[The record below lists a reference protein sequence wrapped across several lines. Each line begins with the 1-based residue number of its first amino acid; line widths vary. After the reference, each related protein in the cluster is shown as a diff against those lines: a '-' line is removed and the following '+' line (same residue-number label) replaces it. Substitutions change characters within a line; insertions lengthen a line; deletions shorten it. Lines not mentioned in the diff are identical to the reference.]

1 LNLIKRI
8 IMNKEILKNI
18 SILYVEDENDVREFT
33 SKLLTSL
40 LRKVY
45 TAKDGQEGL
54 DIYKENHTDIDLII
68 SDINMPRMNG
78 LTMCEKIKE
87 INKDI
92 PLVITS
98 AHNDTNFLKKAIE
111 VGVSTYA
118 MKPIDLYQLIESITK
133 AMEPILLKRQLF
145 DLNLS
150 LESKIEKEI
159 CKIKSILDAQDNII
173 IVTNKE
179 NITNVN
185 KKFLHFFGINDFDK
199 FLKTKKNI
207 FDFFIEE
214 FGFITKNQI
223 IKQESWLRYIKD
235 LPEVDRIVKIKN
247 YLHEEKIFTINVDY
261 YEDKEHYYVFSLTD
275 ITQIK
280 EKSNLLEYQAS
291 HDKLTGLFNRN
302 KFDEFYIKEVKR
314 SKRYN
319 TNLSVIIFDIDDFK
333 MINDTYGHQIG
344 DVVLKEISQIMSMH
358 IREQDIAV
366 RWGGEEFLILLPHT
380 NIDGAATVANKI
392 KTNIEEHLFTE
403 LSLKITASFGVSEL
417 GTDDTDESLILRT
430 DKFLYEAKNSGK
442 NKVIA
447 K

>member
-1 LNLIKRI
+1 
-8 IMNKEILKNI
+8 MNKEILKSI

-40 LRKVY
+40 LKKVY

-54 DIYKENHTDIDLII
+54 DIYKENFNNIDLII
-68 SDINMPRMNG
+68 SDINMHKMNG
-78 LTMCEKIKE
+78 LIMCEKIKE

-133 AMEPILLKRQLF
+133 AMEPILLRKQLVE
-145 DLNLS
+145 LNLS
-150 LESKIEKEI
+150 LETKIEQEI
-159 CKIKSILDAQDNII
+159 CKIKSILDAQNNII
-173 IVTNKE
+173 ILTNKE

-185 KKFLHFFGINDFDK
+185 KKFLQFFGIDDFDK
-199 FLKTKKNI
+199 FLETKKNI

-247 YLHEEKIFTINVDY
+247 YLHEEKVFTINVEY
-261 YEDKEHYYVFSLTD
+261 YENKEHYYVFSLTD

-291 HDKLTGLFNRN
+291 HDRLTGLFNRN
-302 KFDEFYIKEVKR
+302 KFDEFYSKEVKR
-314 SKRYN
+314 SKRYK
-319 TNLSVIIFDIDDFK
+319 TELSIIIFDIDDFK
-333 MINDTYGHQIG
+333 IINDTHGHQIG
-344 DVVLKEISQIMSMH
+344 DVVLKEISQIISLH

-366 RWGGEEFLILLPHT
+366 RWGGEEFLVLLPHT
-380 NIDGAATVANKI
+380 NLDGATTVANKI
-392 KTNIEEHLFTE
+392 RTNIEVYSFTQ
-403 LSLKITASFGVSEL
+403 LNLKITASFGVCEL
-417 GTDDTDESLILRT
+417 KEEDTDKSLILRT
-430 DKFLYEAKNSGK
+430 DKFLYEAKNNGK

>member
-1 LNLIKRI
+1 
-8 IMNKEILKNI
+8 MNKEILKSI

-33 SKLLTSL
+33 SKLLISL
-40 LRKVY
+40 LKKVY

-54 DIYKENHTDIDLII
+54 DIYKENSNDIDLII
-68 SDINMPRMNG
+68 SDINMPKMNG
-78 LTMCEKIKE
+78 LIMCEKIKE

-111 VGVSTYA
+111 VGVNTYA

-133 AMEPILLKRQLF
+133 AMEPILLKKQLIN
-145 DLNLS
+145 LNLS
-150 LESKIEKEI
+150 LETKIEQEI
-159 CKIKSILDAQDNII
+159 SKIKSILDAQNNII
-173 IVTNKE
+173 ILTNKE

-185 KKFLHFFGINDFDK
+185 KKFLQFFGIDDFEN
-199 FLKTKKNI
+199 FLETKKNI

-247 YLHEEKIFTINVDY
+247 YLHEEKIFTINVEY
-261 YEDKEHYYVFSLTD
+261 YENKEHYYVFSLTD

-291 HDKLTGLFNRN
+291 HDRLTGLFNRN
-302 KFDEFYIKEVKR
+302 KFDEFYSKEVKR
-314 SKRYN
+314 SKRYK
-319 TNLSVIIFDIDDFK
+319 TELSIIIFDIDDFK
-333 MINDTYGHQIG
+333 IINDTHGHQIG
-344 DVVLKEISQIMSMH
+344 DMVLKEISQITSIH
-358 IREQDIAV
+358 TREQDIAV
-366 RWGGEEFLILLPHT
+366 RWGGEEFLVLLPHT
-380 NIDGAATVANKI
+380 NLDGARTVANKI
-392 KTNIEEHLFTE
+392 KTNTEEYSFAAQ
-403 LSLKITASFGVSEL
+403 LSLKITASFGVCEL
-417 GTDDTDESLILRT
+417 REDDTDESLILRT

>member
-1 LNLIKRI
+1 
-8 IMNKEILKNI
+8 MNKEILKSI

-40 LRKVY
+40 LKKVY

-54 DIYKENHTDIDLII
+54 DIYKENFNNIDLII
-68 SDINMPRMNG
+68 SDINMPKMNG
-78 LTMCEKIKE
+78 LIMCEKIKE

-133 AMEPILLKRQLF
+133 AMEPILLRKQLVE
-145 DLNLS
+145 LNLS
-150 LESKIEKEI
+150 LETKIEQEI
-159 CKIKSILDAQDNII
+159 CKIKSILDAQNNII
-173 IVTNKE
+173 ILTNKE

-185 KKFLHFFGINDFDK
+185 KKFLQFFGIDDFDK
-199 FLKTKKNI
+199 FLETKKNI

-247 YLHEEKIFTINVDY
+247 YLHEEKVFTINVEY
-261 YEDKEHYYVFSLTD
+261 YENKEHYYVFSLTD

-291 HDKLTGLFNRN
+291 HDRLTGLFNRN
-302 KFDEFYIKEVKR
+302 KFDEFYSKEVKR
-314 SKRYN
+314 SKRYK
-319 TNLSVIIFDIDDFK
+319 TELSIIIFDIDDFK
-333 MINDTYGHQIG
+333 IINDTHGHQIG
-344 DVVLKEISQIMSMH
+344 DVVLKEISQIISLH

-366 RWGGEEFLILLPHT
+366 RWGGEEFLVLLPHT
-380 NIDGAATVANKI
+380 NLDGATTVANKI
-392 KTNIEEHLFTE
+392 RTNIEVYSFTQ
-403 LSLKITASFGVSEL
+403 LNLKITASFGVCEL
-417 GTDDTDESLILRT
+417 KEEDTDESLILRT
-430 DKFLYEAKNSGK
+430 DKFLYEAKNNGK

>member
-1 LNLIKRI
+1 
-8 IMNKEILKNI
+8 MNKEILKSI

-40 LRKVY
+40 LKKVY

-54 DIYKENHTDIDLII
+54 DIYKENFNNIDLII
-68 SDINMPRMNG
+68 SDINMPKMNG
-78 LTMCEKIKE
+78 LIMCEKIKE

-118 MKPIDLYQLIESITK
+118 MKPIGLYQLIESITT
-133 AMEPILLKRQLF
+133 AMEPILLRKQLVE
-145 DLNLS
+145 LNLS
-150 LESKIEKEI
+150 LETKIEQEI
-159 CKIKSILDAQDNII
+159 CKIKSILDAQNNII
-173 IVTNKE
+173 ILTNKE

-185 KKFLHFFGINDFDK
+185 KKFLQFFGIDDFDK
-199 FLKTKKNI
+199 FLETKKNI

-247 YLHEEKIFTINVDY
+247 YLHEEKVFTINVEY
-261 YEDKEHYYVFSLTD
+261 YENKEHYYVFSLTD

-291 HDKLTGLFNRN
+291 HDRLTGLFNRN
-302 KFDEFYIKEVKR
+302 KFDEFYSKEVKR
-314 SKRYN
+314 SKRYK
-319 TNLSVIIFDIDDFK
+319 TELSIIIFDIDDFK
-333 MINDTYGHQIG
+333 IINDTHGHQIG
-344 DVVLKEISQIMSMH
+344 DVVLKEISQIISLH

-366 RWGGEEFLILLPHT
+366 RWGGEEFLVLLPHT
-380 NIDGAATVANKI
+380 NLDGATTVANKI
-392 KTNIEEHLFTE
+392 RTNIEVYSFTQ
-403 LSLKITASFGVSEL
+403 LNLKITASFGVCEL
-417 GTDDTDESLILRT
+417 KEEDTDESLILRT
-430 DKFLYEAKNSGK
+430 DKFLYEAKNNGK